1 MHNQKLYKF
10 YNRMRSDFQT
20 FVCNDINIVCFSG
33 FVYAPGLSS
42 IDLNPSSKY
51 FKNWF
56 FNHENRG
63 SLVDEN
69 GALNGSNSCD
79 DAVVL
84 LTYMISK
91 NLSNIKQNSAVPAAS
106 AGQ

>member
-20 FVCNDINIVCFSG
+20 FVCNDINILCFSG

-42 IDLNPSSKY
+42 IDLNQSSKY
-51 FKNWF
+51 FKNWIF
-56 FNHENRG
+56 SHENRG
-63 SLVDEN
+63 TLVDEN
-69 GALNGSNSCD
+69 GALHGFNSCG

-84 LTYMISK
+84 LAYMISK
-91 NLSNIKQNSAVPAAS
+91 NLSNRQNSAVPAAS